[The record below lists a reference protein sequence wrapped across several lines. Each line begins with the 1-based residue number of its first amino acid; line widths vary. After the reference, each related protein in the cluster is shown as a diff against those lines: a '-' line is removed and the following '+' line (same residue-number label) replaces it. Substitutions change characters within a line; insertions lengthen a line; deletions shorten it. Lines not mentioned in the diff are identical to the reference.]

1 MASVP
6 LLFASELTPPTAQQ
20 FLSATR
26 EDSGRGKQESAG
38 EGADEG
44 GWYDDV
50 EEEADGPAA
59 MPGVSPDQLMAP
71 KVYCVSWL
79 RDFLCCEAAQLRLV
93 VHASH
98 ACA

>member
-26 EDSGRGKQESAG
+26 EDSGRGKQESADEG

-50 EEEADGPAA
+50 EEEADGPAV
-59 MPGVSPDQLMAP
+59 MPGVSPDQRMAP
-71 KVYCVSWL
+71 KVYCVCQL
-79 RDFLCCEAAQLRLV
+79 VAEFLVL
-93 VHASH
+93 
-98 ACA
+98 